1 MLRSTSVKQESW
13 KPVKLLAKQPV
24 KDKIL
29 ALECDLEGKIAV
41 VLTTNSINIFNE
53 RELLK
58 VVNIEGGS
66 QLHVSS
72 FLENIYVLNSEKLY
86 CFDYWGNQ
94 KWEYLSEGLIDDF
107 VVAPSGKNVVLR
119 GEKFLTF
126 LNRFGDV
133 EWDHNFSESTINMHY
148 TKRGDFL
155 VSTTNSI
162 FSQTENNTFNKIMDI
177 SDQRSTFFSDEGG
190 IAVTANHIIS
200 FSITGHTLWQNESSN
215 IKHIKYSNNSLKN
228 YFISNDKNLICQDRN
243 GDELW
248 SYSSEDEL
256 GGFDVLNSGSMI
268 GQYSNTYFHIIDENG
283 EQAWSYYARE
293 KIVDFSFS
301 SFGADVIIASESK
314 IHWFQNE
321 GFLRNQVSTNIET
334 IESLMS
340 KVLVYESNIGDVED
354 NFALVKEQS
363 GGNFIT
369 LKTSFVM
376 IVELKNRLESLH
388 IRHVNYL
395 DSLPEFMKIMGL
407 QGAQTDDMVPLI
419 YPYFSLYGD
428 IEDNSNY
435 TKLLEF
441 ANHLLSKL
449 DRYDLTKIKN
459 DSIFDQ
465 KNFIRDAKK
474 GINDEILNIQKLID
488 QSGKDLKNLRIDVN
502 ALIIGWLESGD
513 VNDKLQDFFYKY
525 VDNIAARSLK
535 KDIILEK
542 MESHMAFVDYNT
554 SNDYIKLNKFRFRT
568 RKEVELKLDLL
579 NNSDNRL
586 EGMNIRAKIEGSGLD
601 LLSPPSGVVRINHL
615 KPGESSPITFTFS
628 PRSRANTRV
637 ILVVQYLDAV
647 GRKCTDWLGDV
658 ETNFLG
664 CFVRPL
670 KISENEHENERLN
683 FKDNTSHTSL
693 NIEGLQISK
702 ITKIAKG
709 MPGLHLSNLK
719 EEGTRS
725 IIYHAGESSLD
736 DSKYLSMIFL
746 RKLGEDES
754 LRVALEL
761 ICHSTDIDNSGELK
775 EEMLLYLKNK
785 LLELNAKFV

>member
-107 VVAPSGKNVVLR
+107 VVAPSGINVVLR

-177 SDQRSTFFSDEGG
+177 SDQMSTFFSDEGG
-190 IAVTANHIIS
+190 VAVTANHIIS

-293 KIVDFSFS
+293 KIVDFS
-301 SFGADVIIASESK
+301 
-314 IHWFQNE
+314 H
-321 GFLRNQVSTNIET
+321 L
-334 IESLMS
+334 
-340 KVLVYESNIGDVED
+340 
-354 NFALVKEQS
+354 
-363 GGNFIT
+363 GG
-369 LKTSFVM
+369 V
-376 IVELKNRLESLH
+376 
-388 IRHVNYL
+388 
-395 DSLPEFMKIMGL
+395 
-407 QGAQTDDMVPLI
+407 
-419 YPYFSLYGD
+419 
-428 IEDNSNY
+428 
-435 TKLLEF
+435 
-441 ANHLLSKL
+441 
-449 DRYDLTKIKN
+449 
-459 DSIFDQ
+459 
-465 KNFIRDAKK
+465 
-474 GINDEILNIQKLID
+474 
-488 QSGKDLKNLRIDVN
+488 
-502 ALIIGWLESGD
+502 
-513 VNDKLQDFFYKY
+513 
-525 VDNIAARSLK
+525 
-535 KDIILEK
+535 
-542 MESHMAFVDYNT
+542 
-554 SNDYIKLNKFRFRT
+554 
-568 RKEVELKLDLL
+568 
-579 NNSDNRL
+579 
-586 EGMNIRAKIEGSGLD
+586 
-601 LLSPPSGVVRINHL
+601 
-615 KPGESSPITFTFS
+615 
-628 PRSRANTRV
+628 
-637 ILVVQYLDAV
+637 
-647 GRKCTDWLGDV
+647 
-658 ETNFLG
+658 
-664 CFVRPL
+664 
-670 KISENEHENERLN
+670 
-683 FKDNTSHTSL
+683 
-693 NIEGLQISK
+693 
-702 ITKIAKG
+702 
-709 MPGLHLSNLK
+709 
-719 EEGTRS
+719 
-725 IIYHAGESSLD
+725 
-736 DSKYLSMIFL
+736 
-746 RKLGEDES
+746 
-754 LRVALEL
+754 
-761 ICHSTDIDNSGELK
+761 
-775 EEMLLYLKNK
+775 
-785 LLELNAKFV
+785 

>member
-41 VLTTNSINIFNE
+41 ALTSNSINIFNE

-58 VVNIEGGS
+58 IVNIAGGF
-66 QLHVSS
+66 QLHISS
-72 FLENIYVLNSEKLY
+72 YLENIFVLNSEKLF

-94 KWEYLSEGLIDDF
+94 KWEYISEGLIDDF
-107 VVAPSGKNVVLR
+107 FVDPTGKNVALR
-119 GEKFLTF
+119 GEKFVIF
-126 LNRFGDV
+126 LNRFGDL
-133 EWDHNFSESTINMHY
+133 EWEHNFSESTISMQY
-148 TKRGDFL
+148 TNGGDFL
-155 VSTTNSI
+155 VSTSNSI
-162 FSQTENNTFNKIMDI
+162 FTLTQNNSFDKILEI
-177 SDQRSTFFSDEGG
+177 SNQISTFFSEEGG
-190 IAVTANHIIS
+190 IAVTESNIIS
-200 FSITGHTLWQNESSN
+200 FSLTGHILWQKDSSN
-215 IKHIKYSNNSLKN
+215 INYITYSNNSLKN
-228 YFISNDKNLICQDRN
+228 YFINNDKKLICQDRN

-248 SYSSEDEL
+248 SYSSQDEL
-256 GGFDVLNSGSMI
+256 EGFNVIDSGRML
-268 GQYSNTYFHIIDENG
+268 GQYSNSYFHILDENG
-283 EQAWSYYARE
+283 KQAWSYYARE

-301 SFGADVIIASESK
+301 SFGADIIVASESK

-334 IESLMS
+334 IDSLLS
-340 KVLVYESNIGDVED
+340 KVLVYESNIADVED

-363 GGNFIT
+363 GGNFLT
-369 LKTSFVM
+369 LKTSFAM
-376 IVELKNRLESLH
+376 IVELKNRLGNLH
-388 IRHVNYL
+388 SRHVNYL
-395 DSLPEFMKIMGL
+395 DSLPEFMNIIGL
-407 QGAQTDDMVPLI
+407 QGAQTDEMVPLI

-428 IEDNSNY
+428 IDDNSNY

-465 KNFIRDAKK
+465 KNFIRDAKT
-474 GINDEILNIQKLID
+474 GINDEMANIQKLID
-488 QSGKDLKNLRIDVN
+488 QSEKDLKKLRIDVN
-502 ALIIGWLESGD
+502 VLIIGWLESGN
-513 VNDKLQDFFYKY
+513 VNTELQDFFQSY
-525 VDNIAARSLK
+525 VDNIATRSLK
-535 KDIILEK
+535 KEIILEK
-542 MESHMAFVDYNT
+542 LESHMAFVDYNT
-554 SNDYIKLNKFRFRT
+554 SNDSIKLNKFRFRT
-568 RKEVELKLDLL
+568 RKDVELKLDLL
-579 NNSDNRL
+579 NNSDNKL
-586 EGMNIRAKIEGSGLD
+586 EGMNIRAKIEGSGLG

-615 KPGESSPITFTFS
+615 KPGESSPITFSFS
-628 PRSRANTRV
+628 PRSRANTRL
-637 ILVVQYLDAV
+637 ILVVQYLDGV

-683 FKDNTSHTSL
+683 LKDNTSHTSL
-693 NIEGLQISK
+693 NIEGLQVSK
-702 ITKIAKG
+702 ITKIAKE
-709 MPGLHLSNLK
+709 MPGLHLCNLK

-761 ICHSTDIDNSGELK
+761 ICHSTDIDNSAELK
-775 EEMLLYLKNK
+775 EEMLLYLKNR